1 MRRTIEGSLIS
12 LMLVCLSIIGSHAQA
27 APRDIAAETA
37 EWQNVFLQANESAVL
52 ENGKLQSLRLKLP
65 KDRERYLTFE
75 HAVDG
80 RSFTIVEDGR
90 RIVVVL
96 DDQSRISTIIFPNG
110 KKALFEWKQQPNG
123 YWVAAS
129 IKVDGRDFS
138 RTDRLTE
145 ADCSGVCENAAVAA
159 TIAIGVCLSTG
170 PLSVACF
177 SSTASAAYATYLC
190 YRCANPDIECPPEN

>member
-12 LMLVCLSIIGSHAQA
+12 LMLVCLSVIGSHAQA
-27 APRDIAAETA
+27 APTDIETETA
-37 EWQNVFLQANESAVL
+37 EWQNVFLQANESAVF
-52 ENGKLQSLRLKLP
+52 ENGKLQALRLKLP

-90 RIVVVL
+90 RTVVVL
-96 DDQSRISTIIFPNG
+96 DDQRRISTIIFPNG
-110 KKALFEWKQQPNG
+110 KKALFEWVQQPNG

-129 IKVDGRDFS
+129 IKVDGRDLC
-138 RTDRLTE
+138 RTNRLAE
-145 ADCSGVCENAAVAA
+145 QDCYDICRNAAVAA
-159 TIAIGVCLSTG
+159 TIALGVCITTG
-170 PLSVACF
+170 PVNVACI

-190 YRCANPDIECPPEN
+190 YSCTQAQAEAPPEN